1 MILKSPRVDH
11 VVNLQCRDWMALSN
25 LSSAVEV
32 GGNDGASNPIGA
44 LFWPV
49 RQCYYVVLTYKF
61 FYYYYH
67 KVCLD
72 QHAGGSRQIHY
83 MPIWKD
89 GWNWTRRWSRTSG
102 EREGR

>member
-61 FYYYYH
+61 FYYYDYE
-67 KVCLD
+67 V
-72 QHAGGSRQIHY
+72 
-83 MPIWKD
+83 M
-89 GWNWTRRWSRTSG
+89 
-102 EREGR
+102 